1 VHHVFRYEC
10 RIWCLLQGELVF
22 YINGMSQGV
31 AADDLPAR
39 VFAVIDLYGKCA
51 QVTIV
56 DSEMPAQDPERE
68 LLNGFNVPSF

>member
-1 VHHVFRYEC
+1 
-10 RIWCLLQGELVF
+10 LQAELVF
-22 YINGMSQGV
+22 YINGVSQGV

-68 LLNGFNVPSF
+68 HMHLFHN

>member
-1 VHHVFRYEC
+1 M
-10 RIWCLLQGELVF
+10 WCVLQGELVF
-22 YINGMSQGV
+22 YVNGMSQGV

-56 DSEMPAQDPERE
+56 DSEVPAEHPERE
-68 LLNGFNVPSF
+68 LSNGF

>member
-1 VHHVFRYEC
+1 
-10 RIWCLLQGELVF
+10 VF
-22 YINGMSQGV
+22 YVNGVSQGV

-68 LLNGFNVPSF
+68 LLNGF

>member
-1 VHHVFRYEC
+1 M
-10 RIWCLLQGELVF
+10 F
-22 YINGMSQGV
+22 YVNGMSQGV

-68 LLNGFNVPSF
+68 LLNGFYCAFILQFQPVTATFIV